1 MRLHGQESLKVS
13 QQPTKF
19 GGDRHFGSEDIMV
32 LVSLVI
38 LEDHVIKGS
47 CDFVCKSP
55 PTKVEPSKSPPT
67 IQLSLVALETAV
79 LEI

>member
-1 MRLHGQESLKVS
+1 MRLHGYESSKIS
-13 QQPTKF
+13 HQPAKF
-19 GGDRHFGSEDIMV
+19 EGNRLFGSEDILV

-47 CDFVCKSP
+47 CDFMCKSP
-55 PTKVEPSKSPPT
+55 PTKVT
-67 IQLSLVALETAV
+67 ILLSLVALETVV